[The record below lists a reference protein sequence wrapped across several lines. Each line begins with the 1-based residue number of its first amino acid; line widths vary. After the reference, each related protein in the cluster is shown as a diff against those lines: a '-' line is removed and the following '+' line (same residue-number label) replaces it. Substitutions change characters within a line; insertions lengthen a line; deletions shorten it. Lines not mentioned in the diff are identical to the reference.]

1 MSSDDAQYRR
11 LRRITLSH
19 DPRAEWELDLRGLDE
34 LHARASV
41 ERMIERN
48 RFGEAKNV
56 LIRFEPATPGGGET
70 LFQPIG
76 RLLIACLKRGW
87 VTRVNPLSAEIGG
100 GGFYV
105 EMPGHPGRA
114 GGGAPNGEPDGEPDG
129 EPNGEPGGESSQGEG
144 DPA

>member
-1 MSSDDAQYRR
+1 MTTDEAQLRK

-19 DPRAEWELDLRGLDE
+19 DPRAEWELDLRGLDQ

-56 LIRFEPATPGGGET
+56 LIRFAPATPGGGET

-76 RLLIACLKRGW
+76 RLLVAYLKRGW

-105 EMPGHPGRA
+105 ELPGHPGRS
-114 GGGAPNGEPDGEPDG
+114 GGGAPETPPSEDPDPGVDPDL
-129 EPNGEPGGESSQGEG
+129 
-144 DPA
+144 A